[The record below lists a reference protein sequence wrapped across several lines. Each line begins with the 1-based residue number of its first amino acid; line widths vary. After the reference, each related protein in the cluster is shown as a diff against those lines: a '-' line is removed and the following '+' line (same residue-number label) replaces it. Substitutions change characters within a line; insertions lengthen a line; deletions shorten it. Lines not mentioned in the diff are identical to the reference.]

1 MSYKLQR
8 IENFVIYQTET
19 AKVNV
24 EAYFQNDTLW
34 LTQKVMAQLFN
45 KGRSTI
51 TEHLKN
57 IFSEKE
63 LDQDSVC
70 RDFRHTAQ
78 DGKNYIT
85 KFYNLRA
92 ITAVRYR
99 VNSQRGTQFRI
110 WANSILKDYLVKG
123 YNINEKRL
131 AQKIKKY
138 SY

>member
-1 MSYKLQR
+1 MSDKLQR
-8 IENFVIYQTET
+8 IKNFVIYQTET

-24 EAYFQNDTLW
+24 EVYFQNDTLW

-78 DGKNYIT
+78 DGKNYTT

-92 ITAVRYR
+92 ITAVGYR

-123 YNINEKRL
+123 YSINEKRL